1 MKILIKLS
9 RYGLAVLFLLGA
21 ITTASAANVIVDS
34 SKTWIGFMN
43 VSDLPAN
50 GGAYQFGSSWA
61 TADLDAN
68 FTGSGLVLT
77 PNDNI
82 DRNNPIDSYW
92 WQAPNNGSLAAV
104 GNKNM
109 DASMYVQDDTLA
121 GQMVTFSGNCVS
133 NTLVSPYTVTV
144 FIKDFAADFS
154 SSTSTTASLVTGTP
168 FSITLATTTG
178 HHIQYGFET
187 VGPNARTAALASFGK
202 VIIAVPTAVS
212 VFVDSSKTWIGYMN
226 VSALPAD
233 GGGYVFGSSW
243 GTADLNA
250 SFSAGIAE
258 LTANTSI
265 YRDVTLS
272 DTFWWK
278 GDGTG
283 NKNMDANFYVENS
296 SLAGS
301 IVTFSGFV
309 WTNSLVSPYTSQAF
323 IKELDPAAGYATVN
337 LITTNLTSTNFS
349 ITTATTA
356 GHIVQYG
363 FETVGPNANTALT
376 PLTTLGHVLVAS
388 NAQPAGPVIT
398 SLPSPKYVNVS
409 SNTSVTVIATGSGL
423 TYQWKKNGVN
433 MSNGGGVSGVTT
445 ATLTLNNVQGS
456 AEANYSVVV
465 TDSSSRSVTGN
476 SYLVVFTPSNLS
488 FDPNATLNGY
498 INAFNYDG
506 SSTPGGFATGFGYP
520 TALLRTS
527 ISGGVATLQPN
538 ISLFNNSDA
547 FWSDLAGGPNKWI
560 EAEYFIA
567 NDDLAGQTLTF
578 NGYCPSNGVDASFT
592 PSAWVTAFASDY
604 SSSTTVVSNLVAG
617 KKFSI
622 TLATSAGT
630 HIQYGLRMFGL
641 DYSPANPITGGAALV
656 TIIPP
661 SLSASRAGNV
671 TSLGFP
677 SVGGHNYTIQY
688 KNNLTDSTWSTLIS
702 VSGTGS
708 TITVSDTT
716 GVVNRFYRLSIQ

>member
-1 MKILIKLS
+1 MKILIKLC
-9 RYGLAVLFLLGA
+9 RHGLAVLLLLGA
-21 ITTASAANVIVDS
+21 ITKSSAVNIIVDS
-34 SKTWIGFMN
+34 SKTWIGYMN
-43 VSDLPAN
+43 VTDLPAN
-50 GGAYQFGSSWA
+50 GGGYQFGSSWA
-61 TADLDAN
+61 TADLDAT
-68 FTGSGLVLT
+68 FSGNTLTLT

-82 DRNNPIDSYW
+82 DRNNPIDAYW

-121 GQMVTFSGNCVS
+121 GQTVTFSGNCVS

-187 VGPNARTAALASFGK
+187 VGPNARTAALASLGK
-202 VIIAVPTAVS
+202 VVIAVPTAVS
-212 VFVDSSKTWIGYMN
+212 VFVDSSKTWLGYMN
-226 VSALPAD
+226 VFNLPAD
-233 GGGYVFGSSW
+233 GGGYVFGSTW

-250 SFSAGIAE
+250 SFSAGIAN
-258 LTANTSI
+258 LTPNTSI
-265 YRDVTLS
+265 YRDVPLT
-272 DTFWWK
+272 DGFWWK

-283 NKNMDANFYVENS
+283 NKTMDASFYVENS

-323 IKELDPAAGYATVN
+323 IKELDPSAGYATVN

-349 ITTATTA
+349 ITTVTTV

-376 PLTTLGHVLVAS
+376 PLATLGHVLVAS

-398 SLPSPKYVNVS
+398 SLPSPTYVNVS
-409 SNTSVTVIATGSGL
+409 SNTAITVIATGSGL

-433 MSNGGGVSGVTT
+433 MSNGSGISGVTT
-445 ATLTLNNVQGS
+445 ATLALNNVSGS
-456 AEANYSVVV
+456 AEANYSVTI
-465 TDSSSRSVTGN
+465 TDSVSRTITGS

-506 SSTPGGFATGFGYP
+506 TSTPGGFATGFGYP
-520 TALLRTS
+520 TALLRAN

-538 ISLFNNSDA
+538 TSLFNNSDA

-567 NDDLAGQTLTF
+567 NDDLAGLTLTF
-578 NGYCPSNGVDASFT
+578 NGYCPSNSVDSSFT

-604 SSSTTVVSNLVAG
+604 SSSTTTVSNLTAG
-617 KKFSI
+617 KAFSI

-641 DYSPANPITGGAALV
+641 DYAPASLLTSGATLV

-661 SLSASRAGNV
+661 TISASRVGSV
-671 TSLGFP
+671 TSLNFRT
-677 SVGGHNYTIQY
+677 VGGHNYTVQY
-688 KNNLTDSTWSTLIS
+688 KTNLTDSIWQTVSTTG
-702 VSGTGS
+702 GTGS
-708 TITVSDTT
+708 TVNVTDTT
-716 GVVNRFYRLSIQ
+716 GSANRFYRISIQ